1 MRLKETPLLPSI
13 ADSALGI
20 ALSKV
25 LREIAI
31 KVNQLADGS
40 ISGIDRVSTTVP
52 TTGTWYI
59 GDFVPKSNLV
69 VAGAGGSQYVITGW
83 RRITSGSGNVLNTD
97 WVENRTLTG
106 T

>member
-1 MRLKETPLLPSI
+1 MRLGEAPLLPTST
-13 ADSALGI
+13 DSALKT

-52 TTGTWYI
+52 TTGTWKV
-59 GDFVPKSNLV
+59 GDFVLKSNPV
-69 VAGAGGSQYVITGW
+69 VAGAGGSQYVISGW

-97 WVENRTLTG
+97 WVESRELTG